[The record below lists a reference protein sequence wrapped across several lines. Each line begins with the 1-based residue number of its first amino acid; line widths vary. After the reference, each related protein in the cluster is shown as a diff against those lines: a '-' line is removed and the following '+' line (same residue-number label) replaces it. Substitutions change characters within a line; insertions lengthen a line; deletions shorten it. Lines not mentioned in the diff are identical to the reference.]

1 MCQES
6 SGPAWHREHLL
17 PQYPWTSG
25 LGAAGGP
32 PNRGTQQRTGLAGLD
47 SLFLEEAGT
56 FGERRR
62 FLPEGQRGGKPV
74 HGVGRKEGRVEEHE
88 KSQSPFGF
96 WTGLLLM
103 GGSRF
108 PVLHEPLAPSAAHSF
123 AFSSSPRCLGC
134 LRPCAPPPPPPPPQH
149 LDIFSALSSL
159 PSAWGWGEAPSRSLL
174 EAPRLAGGG
183 GEGRRDVPCS
193 WEGSTGCRS
202 LWQMGI
208 SSHTRSN
215 NLILQLWLEQRG
227 EGGGPCP
234 SAGDG
239 SSPSAER

>member
-1 MCQES
+1 M
-6 SGPAWHREHLL
+6 
-17 PQYPWTSG
+17 
-25 LGAAGGP
+25 
-32 PNRGTQQRTGLAGLD
+32 
-47 SLFLEEAGT
+47 
-56 FGERRR
+56 
-62 FLPEGQRGGKPV
+62 
-74 HGVGRKEGRVEEHE
+74 EEHE

-134 LRPCAPPPPPPPPQH
+134 LRPCAPPPPPPQH

-159 PSAWGWGEAPSRSLL
+159 PSAWGWGEAPSWSLP
-174 EAPRLAGGG
+174 EASRGSPRL
-183 GEGRRDVPCS
+183 CSS

-202 LWQMGI
+202 LWQMGK

-215 NLILQLWLEQRG
+215 NLILQLRLEQRG

-234 SAGDG
+234 LAGDG
-239 SSPSAER
+239 TSPSVER